1 MEKKFSYAEDFQ
13 NVAEICKVGNDFEE
27 FSHYVIL
34 VGDPDAEFTF
44 LDLGKAI
51 SAEPFTT
58 YTDASRALS
67 LVRRVLEIVD
77 ENFSYG
83 LKLSDVRDE
92 ILAKINRNTND
103 RLIHKH
109 DATRAVNSVCN
120 YYIEHGA

>member
-51 SAEPFTT
+51 S
-58 YTDASRALS
+58 
-67 LVRRVLEIVD
+67 RRVLEIVD